1 METKEMI
8 LEAALNLF
16 SQKGY
21 DASSVRDIAARIGI
35 KDSSLYFHYKNK
47 QAILDALMNQF
58 ITISEQMMAIMDNN
72 IESITSMEDTTFYAV
87 TERYVESYFMNDF
100 ICRFIM
106 VMNHERS
113 HNEQLRDCYIKWC
126 IEKPIEFQ
134 SQMIAK
140 LQAIGYL
147 KKLDTQYIT
156 LEYYAPIFLFF
167 NQYMNQNHMNQQAF
181 KKAVLIASEKFIQIF
196 KENK

>member
-126 IEKPIEFQ
+126 IEKTIEFQ

-181 KKAVLIASEKFIQIF
+181 EEAVLKASENFIKIF
-196 KENK
+196 KEDK

>member
-58 ITISEQMMAIMDNN
+58 ITISEQMMAIIDNN
-72 IESITSMEDTTFYAV
+72 IESITSMEDTTFCAV

-181 KKAVLIASEKFIQIF
+181 KKAVLTASEKFIQIF